1 MSNKIGGGG
10 VLTKTKR
17 VFLASGTAY
26 EGYGVCYNWDA
37 VGVTAE
43 GDTLSVNTAITNWC
57 DARRVMVEVPNA
69 TNNLHFAGVV
79 DHASDG
85 VVGPNWILIHEPGS
99 ICNVYSD
106 ATITAGAADTPA
118 QNVAVQ
124 YNFTIGMNS
133 AASYSTINGLFNF
146 QGLPGEG
153 AALMLEEGTAGLKM
167 AQLLTGPPSGGV
179 QVLGTVVTITVLA
192 VNSDLPMISHG
203 KVVTS
208 ACDLDAE
215 EIATISV
222 PRAAKH
228 HFVGQ
233 RLIFD
238 GHACACTTAQIIT
251 FSLSSCEMATVL
263 AATSLEV
270 VSSALVTVETS
281 AASWFDFEW
290 NGKVWFINS
299 LSVASSLLTA

>member
-43 GDTLSVNTAITNWC
+43 NDTLSVNTAITDWC

-118 QNVAVQ
+118 QNTPVI
-124 YNFTIGMNS
+124 YNFTIGMHS

-153 AALMLEEGTAGLKM
+153 AAIMLEEGTAGLKM

-179 QVLGTVVTITVLA
+179 QVLGTNVTITVLA
-192 VNSDLPMISHG
+192 VNSDLPMIGHG

-208 ACDLDAE
+208 VAADYE
-215 EIATISV
+215 ETCTISV
-222 PRAAKH
+222 PRATGH
-228 HFVGQ
+228 HFIGQ

-238 GHACACTTAQIIT
+238 GQGVAGTTALIHT

-270 VSSALVTVETS
+270 VSSALVTVESS
-281 AASWFDFEW
+281 AACWFDFEW
-290 NGKVWFINS
+290 NGKAWFINS
-299 LSVASSLLTA
+299 CSVASSLLTA